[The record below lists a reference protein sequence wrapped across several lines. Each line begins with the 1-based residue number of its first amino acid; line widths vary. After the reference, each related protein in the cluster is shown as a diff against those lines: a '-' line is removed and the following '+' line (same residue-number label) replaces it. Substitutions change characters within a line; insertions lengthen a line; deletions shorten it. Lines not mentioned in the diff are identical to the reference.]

1 MSFIDLFRE
10 NLCRLGHILSTTQPN
25 FKKIIKPEQKSI
37 ISQDSAKTL
46 TKNLAKER
54 DFLKKLNQQ
63 SKNKNLQVG
72 LNIYEIT
79 DQFGQPDA
87 VERRQLKTKKSRNL
101 QIHKKRPWLLTQV
114 HLREWKSRC
123 MGR

>member
-1 MSFIDLFRE
+1 MSFIDFFRA
-10 NLCRLGHILSTTQPN
+10 NLCRLGHILSTAQPN

-79 DQFGQPDA
+79 DQFGQPNA
-87 VERRQLKTKKSRNL
+87 VERRQLKTKKVE
-101 QIHKKRPWLLTQV
+101 IYKYTKK
-114 HLREWKSRC
+114 
-123 MGR
+123 GRQR